1 VKYTRLFILLLFL
14 SAILQSCSI
23 EKRLYNKGFHVEN
36 NFFKKENIE
45 KAKVDLSTDGFLAQ
59 ETSSME
65 ETIQPQSTKQ
75 EKEVESKKIIQLQEQ
90 ECDTLYFKNGTKILC
105 EIRYAG
111 KDEVVYKVCGNPK
124 GYNQHSK
131 TSEIEKIS
139 YANGE
144 TKRFYDEYDYVTD
157 TGYIDDSAEG
167 KKTQQKAILSFILGL
182 LGLVTYG
189 LAGFAAFFIA
199 RSVLKTYDNNPHYK
213 GKGFAIAGYM
223 LGILVIVAYILAFIF
238 VAWYIYMLLI

>member
-1 VKYTRLFILLLFL
+1 MKYTNLFILLLFL
-14 SAILQSCSI
+14 LVILQSCSI
-23 EKRLYNKGFHVEN
+23 EKRLYNKGFYIEN
-36 NFFKKENIE
+36 NFLKKEKINKE
-45 KAKVDLSTDGFLAQ
+45 KVLLTTNEFVPQ
-59 ETSSME
+59 ETTVE
-65 ETIQPQSTKQ
+65 EEIPLPQTIPQ
-75 EKEVESKKIIQLQEQ
+75 EKEAEKIIQLEEQ

-144 TKRFYDEYDYVTD
+144 IKNFYDEYDYVND
-157 TGYIDDSAEG
+157 TSYIDDSAEG

-199 RSVLKTYDNNPHYK
+199 RSVLKQYDQNPHYK

-238 VAWYIYMLLI
+238 IAWYIYMLLI